1 MPGVRITGH
10 GERGLHIMKTIKAPK
25 AKRLPSGSW
34 MCRVTAQGV
43 SRCFTGPVRADVEKL
58 ALEYK
63 TQRQHQHITTVR
75 VIDALAHYI
84 DARRNVLSP
93 ATIRGYEQIK
103 RDRFQMLHGMPISK
117 LRDSDVQL
125 AINMDAAQ
133 ITAKSVKNAW
143 ALFASAIKAE
153 AGLTFQVRLPQV
165 APPETQWLDVDQLST
180 FLAELRGRPCEL
192 GALLALHSL
201 RRSELLDLTRNDIE
215 ISGDSV
221 RIHVRGSAVI
231 GPDGKVVHK
240 RTNKNASSTRVVDVW
255 LPRLAELL
263 RQPLPDGYLVSVN
276 PNTLYTQINKVCR
289 DAGLPE
295 VGVHGLRRSFAS
307 ISYREG
313 LPERVTAAIGG
324 WADLATMHKH
334 YVKIA
339 ERDKAQAVDQLK
351 AFATSL

>member
-1 MPGVRITGH
+1 
-10 GERGLHIMKTIKAPK
+10 MKTIKAPK

-63 TQRQHQHITTVR
+63 TQRQHKHITSVTVG
-75 VIDALAHYI
+75 DALAHFLE
-84 DARRNVLSP
+84 ARRNVLSP
-93 ATIRGYEQIK
+93 STMRGYEQIK
-103 RDRFQMLHGMPISK
+103 RDRFLRLQGIPISK
-117 LRDSDVQL
+117 LRETDVQQ
-125 AINMDAAQ
+125 AINLEATQ
-133 ITAKSVKNAW
+133 IKAKSVKNAW

-153 AGLTFQVRLPQV
+153 ADLSFHVRLPQV

-201 RRSELLDLTRNDIE
+201 RRSELLDLTKNDIE
-215 ISGDSV
+215 ISGDTV

-240 RTNKNASSTRVVDVW
+240 RTNKNTSSTRVVDVW

-263 RQPLPDGYLVSVN
+263 RQPLPEGYLVSVN

-307 ISYREG
+307 LSYHEG

-324 WADLATMHKH
+324 WSDLNTMHKH

-339 ERDKAQAVDQLK
+339 ERDRAQAIDQLK
-351 AFATSL
+351 NLASKL